1 MPQLFM
7 NTLLES
13 DRVRLRPM
21 KEEDA
26 GLIVKWRNDPEIRKW
41 LFSTTPMTVPSHLKW
56 FHKPKA
62 DRLDFIICLKD
73 PEIPIGTVNYI
84 NIDFQNFKAEAGKML
99 GDRSQWGKGL
109 AKEAF
114 LLWLKF
120 GFKQLSLRCIY
131 VQTKVE
137 NINNIKLNE
146 RMGFKIKKSLKTM
159 DERVVDMSQVLVM
172 ELTKKDALQNGII

>member
-1 MPQLFM
+1 M
-7 NTLLES
+7 
-13 DRVRLRPM
+13 R
-21 KEEDA
+21 EEDA
-26 GLIVKWRNDPEIRKW
+26 ELIVKWRNDLEIRKW
-41 LFSTTPMTVPSHLKW
+41 LFSTQSMTVMSHLKW

-73 PEIPIGTVNYI
+73 PETPIGTLNYI

-120 GFKQLSLRCIY
+120 GFKQLNLRYIY
-131 VQTKVE
+131 VQTKVA
-137 NINNIKLNE
+137 NINNIKVNE
-146 RMGFKIKKSLKTM
+146 RVGFKIKKSLKT
-159 DERVVDMSQVLVM
+159 VDQCVGDTNQVLVM
-172 ELTKKDALQNGII
+172 ELTKKDASQNGVI